1 MAEVNNVRLI
11 AGQSKM
17 FSANETGSKA
27 RNNAI
32 ENDGKRSGIFGLGKK
47 QDFKN
52 DGSITSNER
61 EVLTDE
67 FGMTKAQ
74 IKEMQKNPEMAQFLD
89 ELLHAGDG
97 KVNAEE
103 IKAARQAVIQ
113 RHLIGSDM
121 QVNKEFADE
130 LANFGFDQSKIDAVL
145 NGNREAKL
153 AEQGYSDATV
163 TVGIGA
169 NATQSQLKMITGG
182 TDEAPEILLYDK
194 NDFEF
199 TETEANAPS
208 EPKMV
213 LKPADESYKYYV
225 SADGR
230 TFKLN
235 NGNLSEFKALP
246 QGKMTLPNGEE
257 VDVRFNQ
264 DNGRLG
270 SLLDKLEIYTKDQME
285 SSSNPQKVLIKDG
298 DFYVDNDRVAYQLD
312 GEGNIKHAGTAREKV
327 TLDFMDE
334 SGVEDGIGR
343 MVQSQDE
350 NGNDIIKI
358 YGQSEVIDDNAE
370 VTDSSVLTKQAN
382 GLYKQNGFAN
392 YFELTTD
399 DNGNKVLKQT
409 EPPRPAVKEAF
420 DNAKTITMDETGST
434 QRYTAKKVWNTGVKA
449 SDFNEDGVPK
459 KISIALPDAHGY
471 GKTKYTTL
479 KLIDAENM
487 VYQDGLGARKFKL
500 EVGDDGQL
508 TLKQFDIDNA
518 KVKSKLDA
526 ATRAAEERAQK
537 NGVDGQHRRVEI
549 DTPEKA
555 KQVLKDMSSPS
566 GCWEIFTQ
574 IGTNNGM
581 HTRWRGDGVSPAG
594 GAFEGLISGNNGI
607 ETYKDIKPA
616 IDALLSRVPANLR
629 NTPEYR
635 EAVAAKN
642 ALAGLGDVSL
652 KETAKRGHT
661 YHNLV
666 SNLDQKMM
674 RLAQNCLAGYIQ
686 GTSFANNNYVVSDR
700 GGVRIYAEN
709 TRDKYMSDMIIE
721 MGGHKFKFNQS
732 RLLGIASRDIDFQDG
747 VKVADNGKRDN
758 LHAFTPDI
766 TADNRHGGIKINK
779 EVFKDIGTVRFRD
792 ENTGEDYNIKYE
804 NGEVWMYN
812 PAGSKK
818 AKLEDV
824 LNGRHVSWL
833 MS

>member
-1 MAEVNNVRLI
+1 MTEVNNVRQI

-61 EVLTDE
+61 EVLIDE

-89 ELLHAGDG
+89 ELLHAEDG
-97 KVNAEE
+97 KVNVEE

-169 NATQSQLKMITGG
+169 NATQSQLKMIAGG

-270 SLLDKLEIYTKDQME
+270 SLLDKIEIYSKDQME

-298 DFYVDNDRVAYQLD
+298 DFYVDDDRVAYQLD

-327 TLDFMDE
+327 TLDFMDDMGAE
-334 SGVEDGIGR
+334 DQNVRIVEEEVDGKPVIKLYKEDDVIAKDSEEPAITLTKDKNGLFFWD
-343 MVQSQDE
+343 VE
-350 NGNDIIKI
+350 GNGNK
-358 YGQSEVIDDNAE
+358 VH
-370 VTDSSVLTKQAN
+370 
-382 GLYKQNGFAN
+382 
-392 YFELTTD
+392 FELTTD
-399 DNGNKVLKQT
+399 ENGNKVLKQT
-409 EPPRPAVKEAF
+409 IPPRPAVKEAF

-434 QRYTAKKVWNTGVKA
+434 QRFTAKKVWNTGVKA

-471 GKTKYTTL
+471 GKNQRTQL
-479 KLIDAENM
+479 RLIDAEKM
-487 VYQDGLGARKFKL
+487 IYQDGTRTRNFQL
-500 EVGDDGQL
+500 EIGDDGSIKLNQV
-508 TLKQFDIDNA
+508 DIDNA
-518 KVKSKLDA
+518 KTKNALDKATLA
-526 ATRAAEERAQK
+526 AQNRARA
-537 NGVDGQHRRVEI
+537 NGLDGNEKKVVI
-549 DTPEKA
+549 DTSAKA
-555 KQVLKDMSSPS
+555 QAIIKQMSRTSAA
-566 GCWEIFTQ
+566 WETFTQ

-594 GAFEGLISGNNGI
+594 GAFEALIGGDNGI
-607 ETYKDIKPA
+607 EKYSQIKPC
-616 IDALLSRVPANLR
+616 IDALLNRVPAEIR
-629 NTPEYR
+629 KTKEYK
-635 EAVAAKN
+635 EAVAARD
-642 ALAGLGDVSL
+642 ALANLGDVSL
-652 KETAKRGHT
+652 KGTARRGHT

-666 SNLDQKMM
+666 SNLDQKLMK
-674 RLAQNCLAGYIQ
+674 LAQTHLAGYIQ
-686 GTSFANNNYVVSDR
+686 GTSQGNNNYVVGAR
-700 GGVRIYAEN
+700 GKVKIYSEN
-709 TRDKYMSDMIIE
+709 SRDKRMSDAVFE
-721 MGGHKFKFNQS
+721 MNGHKFKLHQSEFFNW
-732 RLLGIASRDIDFQDG
+732 RDVDFQDMFEYKHDG
-747 VKVADNGKRDN
+747 TLDKLSTGYGNTVG
-758 LHAFTPDI
+758 
-766 TADNRHGGIKINK
+766 DNRHGTIGIDTHLVKNLDGMK
-779 EVFKDIGTVRFRD
+779 FRD
-792 ENTGEDYNIKYE
+792 LSTGKKYE
-804 NGEVWMYN
+804 VKVEGNTAYVINGSQKV
-812 PAGSKK
+812 
-818 AKLEDV
+818 KLEDI
-824 LNGRHVSWL
+824 LNGRANFPL
-833 MS
+833 